1 MPGTRNEV
9 AFGLD
14 EAIIGGACAFS
25 EVRNNLK
32 IGMRMWQGRT
42 DLVSVMGHEERKGLN
57 TEAARKYVRD
67 PCTQEYWSYSASTQA
82 LTQMK

>member
-1 MPGTRNEV
+1 MPGTRNEF

-25 EVRNNLK
+25 GPRNNLK
-32 IGMRMWQGRT
+32 IGMRMWQGKT